1 MHNFKELKIWQKA
14 MNYKHN
20 NALQKNL
27 NLINASL
34 DHLLDQLDQIQKMSY
49 APQVKLS
56 QE

>member
-1 MHNFKELKIWQKA
+1 MHNLKELKIWQKA

-34 DHLLDQLDQIQKMSY
+34 DHLPDQLDQIQTMSY
-49 APQVKLS
+49 ALQIKLS

>member
-1 MHNFKELKIWQKA
+1 MHNLKELKIWQKA

-20 NALQKNL
+20 NSLQKNL

-49 APQVKLS
+49 ALQVKLS

>member
-1 MHNFKELKIWQKA
+1 MHNLKELKIWQKA

-27 NLINASL
+27 NLVNAS
-34 DHLLDQLDQIQKMSY
+34 LDQLDQIQKMSY
-49 APQVKLS
+49 AIQIKLS